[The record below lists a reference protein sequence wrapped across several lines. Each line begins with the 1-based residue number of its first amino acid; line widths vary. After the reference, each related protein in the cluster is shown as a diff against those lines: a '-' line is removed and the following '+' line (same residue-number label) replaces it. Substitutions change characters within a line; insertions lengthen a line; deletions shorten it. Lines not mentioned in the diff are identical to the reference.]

1 MAASQKV
8 KPAKKKNP
16 KVKTEKSLETGNG
29 KKGKENDE
37 KKKSKKRKKDKK
49 DKKKS
54 KKGPGPALHFT
65 HGNKPQI
72 VDNDLDPHIFSQC
85 KEKLR
90 PVKKML
96 KHLSENPAAKEIDC
110 LLKIG
115 SRILECLNEHR
126 NDPEVA
132 KEWRNHL
139 WTFVS
144 KFTEY
149 SPKRVY
155 KMYKHAIKN
164 SNGVAPAT
172 VNKSSYSRSYQQASH
187 HRHHPPPH
195 NPQLH
200 NRPPKRESDLIMP
213 TTSPPKRPRPDLYPQ
228 PGYGPGDGY
237 TKFDRYGHPIRKLPP
252 QHSGHGG
259 HGDGPPRLNPHLQPS
274 PHLMRQY
281 PPAPHGNLPLLPHP
295 PQLHAGGVV
304 PPVPGP
310 SRPNPNWNVSRGFSG
325 HVPAHTNL
333 GNNNANSNNYPN
345 NNNTA
350 GRRNDMSVDCN
361 SFDQRQSIETRV
373 PKSEK

>member
-1 MAASQKV
+1 MQKSVTVSQKV
-8 KPAKKKNP
+8 KPQKKKAT
-16 KVKTEKSLETGNG
+16 KVKSEKETGNG
-29 KKGKENDE
+29 KKGKENDV
-37 KKKSKKRKKDKK
+37 KKKKKRKKEKK

-72 VDNDLDPHIFSQC
+72 VDSDLDPHIFSQC

-96 KHLSENPAAKEIDC
+96 KHLSENPGAKEIDC

-115 SRILECLNEHR
+115 SRIVECLIEHR
-126 NDPEVA
+126 NEPEVA

-164 SNGVAPAT
+164 SNGLTTPN
-172 VNKSSYSRSYQQASH
+172 VNNSTYRPYQQSSSH
-187 HRHHPPPH
+187 HRHHQLQH
-195 NPQLH
+195 NVQLH
-200 NRPPKRESDLIMP
+200 SRPPKRESDLIIP
-213 TTSPPKRPRPDLYPQ
+213 TTTSPPKRPRPDSYPHIQ
-228 PGYGPGDGY
+228 PPSGFGPGDGY

-281 PPAPHGNLPLLPHP
+281 PPPPLLPHP
-295 PQLHAGGVV
+295 PQLHAGIV

-310 SRPNPNWNVSRGFSG
+310 SRPNPNWNVNRGFSS
-325 HVPAHTNL
+325 HSPAHANI
-333 GNNNANSNNYPN
+333 GNSNANSNNHLNN
-345 NNNTA
+345 NNNT
-350 GRRNDMSVDCN
+350 GR
-361 SFDQRQSIETRV
+361 
-373 PKSEK
+373 

>member
-1 MAASQKV
+1 MQKSVAASQKV
-8 KPAKKKNP
+8 KPPKKKAV
-16 KVKTEKSLETGNG
+16 KVKSEKVSETGNG
-29 KKGKENDE
+29 KKGKENDV
-37 KKKSKKRKKDKK
+37 KKKKKRKKDKK
-49 DKKKS
+49 KS
-54 KKGPGPALHFT
+54 RKGPGPALHFT

-96 KHLSENPAAKEIDC
+96 KHLSENPGAKEIDC

-115 SRILECLNEHR
+115 SRIVECLNEHR
-126 NDPEVA
+126 NDPEIA

-164 SNGVAPAT
+164 SNGTAAPN
-172 VNKSSYSRSYQQASH
+172 VKNIIHNRSYQQASSH
-187 HRHHPPPH
+187 HRHHPSPH
-195 NPQLH
+195 NTQPH
-200 NRPPKRESDLIMP
+200 NRPPKRESDLTMP
-213 TTSPPKRPRPDLYPQ
+213 STSPPKRPRPDSYPHLQ
-228 PGYGPGDGY
+228 PPGYGPGDGY

-252 QHSGHGG
+252 QHSSHGG

-281 PPAPHGNLPLLPHP
+281 PPPPHGNHIGPPLLPHP
-295 PQLHAGGVV
+295 PQLHAGV

-310 SRPNPNWNVSRGFSG
+310 SRPNPNWNLNRGFSS
-325 HVPAHTNL
+325 HLPAHTNL
-333 GNNNANSNNYPN
+333 GNNNANTSNNHQNN
-345 NNNTA
+345 NNNT
-350 GRRNDMSVDCN
+350 GR
-361 SFDQRQSIETRV
+361 
-373 PKSEK
+373 